1 MHGQAAQYIISRA
14 QGSAIVD
21 FGTNKVS
28 HLQRS
33 YFSECMVCVNRT
45 YEILCILRVACA
57 NVVRICVYAATVVAC
72 ALCVQ

>member
-45 YEILCILRVACA
+45 CEILCISRVVCG